1 MDNRT
6 IIFNERIRLLDE
18 GLLEPTGRK
27 TTITTDDGEVEIDEP
42 EPIYTL
48 QEWGRQG
55 YTVVKGQHAVAVIEI
70 WIPRKKDEEKK
81 KKTGK
86 ETESKEKDAKEITIR
101 REFVKKKAYFFKKS
115 QVKKSE
121 RDVK

>member
-48 QEWGRQG
+48 QE
-55 YTVVKGQHAVAVIEI
+55 
-70 WIPRKKDEEKK
+70 
-81 KKTGK
+81 
-86 ETESKEKDAKEITIR
+86 
-101 REFVKKKAYFFKKS
+101 
-115 QVKKSE
+115 
-121 RDVK
+121 